1 MKKGILDPLPPPSEN
16 FIKKVN
22 EEVRKRQYLMN
33 EASNRKNKGGLLSRT
48 FKVA

>member
-1 MKKGILDPLPPPSEN
+1 MEKGILDPLPPPSEN

-33 EASNRKNKGGLLSRT
+33 EASNQKNKGGLLSRT